1 MHSMPNGGRFAL
13 KQFALWTISGC
24 LSFGGFFLPFWLF
37 LRWNFEIFFEIFSSF
52 FFGLKLQIIKN
63 KQE

>member
-1 MHSMPNGGRFAL
+1 MGEGFAL

-24 LSFGGFFLPFWLF
+24 LSFGVFFLPIWLF